1 MSIVKSAQIGTI
13 ANNLSK
19 QIAGSDDVSL
29 GRTVVATGTGAA
41 LGAAASGAITVGAA
55 ALGIASAPVAI
66 PLALTGAVFAGIASL
81 FD

>member
-1 MSIVKSAQIGTI
+1 MSIVKSVQIGTI

-19 QIAGSDDVSL
+19 QIAGSDDVTL

-41 LGAAASGAITVGAA
+41 LGAAASGAITVSAA